1 MTLAELTTQRDT
13 ADDTLSVKQLTAAV
27 ELVEF
32 QRRLYG
38 EDFES
43 VVTITPGYPGAKTFS
58 VKG

>member
-13 ADDTLSVKQLTAAV
+13 ADDTLSNKQLTAAI

-43 VVTITPGYPGAKTFS
+43 ILTITPGYPGAKTFS